1 MLTSSTFYIIKKKK
15 NFMNIL
21 FLIIPL
27 LAFSIPVAFAESS
40 NIGTIYWKQEIISPN
55 SFVDIYVHDND
66 MNKKEYPNFAD
77 KFTISVWSDSSPDG
91 LEIQVVETG
100 VYSGIFKGRVFVAD
114 SGDTVK
120 NRLVSMPGDA
130 VYAKYV
136 DFTMPDGSTSEIFSA
151 AIVKISGQNMQSLL
165 DNIDPKYRM
174 SSSVEKVPSWIKN
187 NAGWWANDDI
197 DDDAFIQGIQFLIK
211 EKILEINETSSTE
224 KSDKIP
230 AWVKNNAGWW
240 ADGQITESDF
250 LSGITH
256 LVKTGIISVGDNS
269 VELVSDDVDPL
280 LAECQSIKSTYKR
293 LNCEKEIKQNLEFI
307 EFKKSSNEYGVGPI
321 TYYYPGIGNFG
332 NEFEISSSGQAML
345 RLRIL
350 AENTGN
356 EVISLKCT
364 GPSICSYDVWDGS
377 KAFKYAGMDFVSG
390 QIPINPG
397 TSVIFN
403 MMFGPNIGYGG
414 NQFEYDSS
422 KNYTFRV
429 NENFGSIEIP
439 LKIE

>member
-1 MLTSSTFYIIKKKK
+1 MKL
-15 NFMNIL
+15 L
-21 FLIIPL
+21 LLLIPL
-27 LAFSIPVAFAESS
+27 LAFSIPVVFAEPS
-40 NIGTIYWKQEIISPN
+40 NVGNMYWKQEIISPN
-55 SFVDIYVHDND
+55 SFVDIYVHDDD

-77 KFTISVWSDSSPDG
+77 KFTISVWSDSSPNG
-91 LEIQVVETG
+91 LEIEVVETG
-100 VYSGIFKGRVFVAD
+100 VYSGIFKGRVFIAD
-114 SGDTVK
+114 SGDTLK
-120 NRLVSMPGDA
+120 NRLVSMPGDT
-130 VYAKYV
+130 VYGKYV

-151 AIVKISGQNMQSLL
+151 AVVKISGQNMQPLL
-165 DNIDPKYRM
+165 DNIDSKYRM
-174 SSSVEKVPSWIKN
+174 SSSIEKVPSWIKN

-211 EKILEINETSSTE
+211 EKILEINETSSAE

-256 LVKTGIISVGDNS
+256 LVKTGIISVSDDS
-269 VELVSDDVDPL
+269 IELVSDDVDPL

-356 EVISLKCT
+356 DVVSLKCT

-422 KNYTFRV
+422 KSYTFRI
-429 NENFGSIEIP
+429 NEPFGSFDVHLDLE
-439 LKIE
+439 

>member
-1 MLTSSTFYIIKKKK
+1 
-15 NFMNIL
+15 MNLLVLIL
-21 FLIIPL
+21 PL
-27 LAFSIPVAFAESS
+27 LIFTIPVAFAEPS
-40 NIGTIYWKQEIISPN
+40 NIGTIYWKQEIISSN

-100 VYSGIFKGRVFVAD
+100 VYSGIFKGRVFISD
-114 SGDTVK
+114 SGDTAK
-120 NRLVSMPGDA
+120 NRLVSMPGDT

-136 DFTMPDGSTSEIFSA
+136 DFTMPDGSTSNIFSA
-151 AIVKISGQNMQSLL
+151 AIVKISGQNMNSLL
-165 DNIDPKYRM
+165 DQIDPKYRM
-174 SSSVEKVPSWIKN
+174 SKSVEKVPVWIKN
-187 NAGWWANDDI
+187 NAGWWANGDI
-197 DDDAFIQGIQFLIK
+197 DDDSFIQGVQFLIK
-211 EKILEINETSSTE
+211 ENILEVDSTISSE
-224 KSDKIP
+224 KNDKIP
-230 AWVKNNAGWW
+230 PWVKNNAGWW
-240 ADGQITESDF
+240 AEGQITESDF
-250 LSGITH
+250 LSGINH
-256 LVKTGIISVGDNS
+256 LVKTGIISISQNS
-269 VELVSDDVDPL
+269 IESVSDSIVS
-280 LAECQSIKSTYKR
+280 ECQSIKSNYKR
-293 LNCEKEIKQNLEFI
+293 LNCEKEIKQNLEFT
-307 EFKKSSNEYGVGPI
+307 EFKKSSDGYAVGSI

-350 AENTGN
+350 AENN
-356 EVISLKCT
+356 SSEVISLKCT
-364 GPSICSYDVWDGS
+364 GPSICNYDVWDGS

-422 KNYTFRV
+422 KNYNFRV
-429 NENFGSIEIP
+429 NENFGTIEIP

>member
-1 MLTSSTFYIIKKKK
+1 
-15 NFMNIL
+15 MNLL

-27 LAFSIPVAFAESS
+27 LVFSIPIAFAESS
-40 NIGTIYWKQEIISPN
+40 NVGTMYWKQEIISTN

-77 KFTISVWSDSSPDG
+77 KFMISVWSDSSPTG

-120 NRLVSMPGDA
+120 NRLVSMPGDI
-130 VYAKYV
+130 VYGKYV

-151 AIVKISGQNMQSLL
+151 AIVKISGQNMNSLL
-165 DNIDPKYRM
+165 DKIDPKFRA
-174 SSSVEKVPSWIKN
+174 SAEKVPSWIKN

-197 DDDAFIQGIQFLIK
+197 DDDSFIQGIQFLIK
-211 EKILEINETSSTE
+211 EKILEINETTTAD

-240 ADGQITESDF
+240 AEGQITESDF

-256 LVKTGIISVGDNS
+256 LVKTGIISVGNDS
-269 VELVSDDVDPL
+269 VDSASDVDPIL
-280 LAECQSIKSTYKR
+280 SECQSIKSTYKR
-293 LNCEKEIKQNLEFI
+293 LNCEKEIKLSLEFT
-307 EFKKSSNEYGVGPI
+307 EFKKISDSYDVGTI
-321 TYYYPGIGNFG
+321 TYYYPGIGNLG
-332 NEFEISSSGQAML
+332 NDFEISSSGQAML

-350 AENTGN
+350 AENIGTD
-356 EVISLKCT
+356 VVSLKCT
-364 GPSICSYDVWDGS
+364 GPSICNYDVWDGS
-377 KAFKYAGMDFVSG
+377 KAYKYAGMDFVSG

-397 TSVIFN
+397 TSIIFN
-403 MMFGPNIGYGG
+403 MMFGPNFGYGG
-414 NQFEYDSS
+414 NQFEYDES
-422 KNYTFRV
+422 KSYDFRV
-429 NENFGSIEIP
+429 NESFGSIDIP
-439 LKIE
+439 LKINE

>member
-1 MLTSSTFYIIKKKK
+1 MKL
-15 NFMNIL
+15 L
-21 FLIIPL
+21 LLLIPL
-27 LAFSIPVAFAESS
+27 LAFSIPVVFAEPS
-40 NIGTIYWKQEIISPN
+40 NVGNMYWKQEIISPN
-55 SFVDIYVHDND
+55 SFVDIYVHDDD

-77 KFTISVWSDSSPDG
+77 KFTISVWSDSSPNG
-91 LEIQVVETG
+91 LEIEVVETG
-100 VYSGIFKGRVFVAD
+100 VYSGIFKGRVFIAD
-114 SGDTVK
+114 SGDTLK
-120 NRLVSMPGDA
+120 NRLVSMPGDT
-130 VYAKYV
+130 VYGKYV

-151 AIVKISGQNMQSLL
+151 AIVKISGQDMNSLL
-165 DNIDPKYRM
+165 DKIDTKFRA
-174 SSSVEKVPSWIKN
+174 SAEKVPSWIKN

-197 DDDAFIQGIQFLIK
+197 DDDSFIQGIQFLIK
-211 EKILEINETSSTE
+211 EKILEINETTTAD

-240 ADGQITESDF
+240 AEGQITESDF

-256 LVKTGIISVGDNS
+256 LVKTGIISVGNDS
-269 VELVSDDVDPL
+269 VDSASDVDPI

-293 LNCEKEIKQNLEFI
+293 LNCEKEIKQKLEFI
-307 EFKKSSNEYGVGPI
+307 EFKQSSVGYGVGPI

-356 EVISLKCT
+356 DVVSLKCT

-422 KNYTFRV
+422 KSYNFRV
-429 NENFGSIEIP
+429 NENFGSIDIP

>member
-1 MLTSSTFYIIKKKK
+1 
-15 NFMNIL
+15 MNLL

-27 LAFSIPVAFAESS
+27 LVFSIPMAFAESS
-40 NIGTIYWKQEIISPN
+40 NVGTMYWKQEIISPN

-77 KFTISVWSDSSPDG
+77 KFMISIWSDSSPNG

-114 SGDTVK
+114 SGETVK
-120 NRLVSMPGDA
+120 NRLVSMPGDT

-136 DFTMPDGSTSEIFSA
+136 DFTMPDGSTSDIFSA
-151 AIVKISGQNMQSLL
+151 AVVKISGQNMQPLL
-165 DNIDPKYRM
+165 DNIDSKYRM
-174 SSSVEKVPSWIKN
+174 SSSIEKVPSWIKN

-211 EKILEINETSSTE
+211 EKILEINETSSAE

-256 LVKTGIISVGDNS
+256 LVKTGIISVSDDS

-280 LAECQSIKSTYKR
+280 LSECQSIKSTYKR

-422 KNYTFRV
+422 KSYNFRG

>member
-1 MLTSSTFYIIKKKK
+1 
-15 NFMNIL
+15 MNLL

-27 LAFSIPVAFAESS
+27 LVFSIPVAFAESS
-40 NIGTIYWKQEIISPN
+40 NVGSMYWKQEIISPN
-55 SFVDIYVHDND
+55 SFVDIYVHDDD

-91 LEIQVVETG
+91 LEIEVVETG

-114 SGDTVK
+114 SGDTIK
-120 NRLVSMPGDA
+120 NRLVSMPGDT

-136 DFTMPDGSTSEIFSA
+136 DFTMPDGSTSDIFSA
-151 AIVKISGQNMQSLL
+151 AVVKISGQNMQPLL
-165 DNIDPKYRM
+165 DNIDSKYRM
-174 SSSVEKVPSWIKN
+174 SSSIEKVPSWIKN

-211 EKILEINETSSTE
+211 EKILEINETSSAE

-256 LVKTGIISVGDNS
+256 LVKTGIISVSDDS

-280 LAECQSIKSTYKR
+280 LSECQSIKSTYKR

-422 KNYTFRV
+422 KSYNFRV

>member
-1 MLTSSTFYIIKKKK
+1 
-15 NFMNIL
+15 MNLL
-21 FLIIPL
+21 FFIIPL
-27 LAFSIPVAFAESS
+27 LVFSIPVAFAEST
-40 NIGTIYWKQEIISPN
+40 NVGNMYWKQEIISPN
-55 SFVDIYVHDND
+55 SFVDIYVHDDD

-91 LEIQVVETG
+91 LEIEVVETG
-100 VYSGIFKGRVFVAD
+100 VYSGIFKGRVFIAD
-114 SGDTVK
+114 SGDTLK
-120 NRLVSMPGDA
+120 NRLVSMPGDT
-130 VYAKYV
+130 VYGKYV

-151 AIVKISGQNMQSLL
+151 AIVKISGQNMNSLL
-165 DNIDPKYRM
+165 DKIDPKFRA
-174 SSSVEKVPSWIKN
+174 SAEKVPSWIKN

-197 DDDAFIQGIQFLIK
+197 DDDSFIQGIQFLIK
-211 EKILEINETSSTE
+211 EKILEINETTTAD

-240 ADGQITESDF
+240 AEGQITESDF

-256 LVKTGIISVGDNS
+256 LVKTGIISVGNDS
-269 VELVSDDVDPL
+269 VDSASDVDPIL
-280 LAECQSIKSTYKR
+280 SECQSIKSTYKR
-293 LNCEKEIKQNLEFI
+293 LNCEKEIKLSLEFT
-307 EFKKSSNEYGVGPI
+307 EFKKISDSYDVGTI
-321 TYYYPGIGNFG
+321 TYYYPGIGNLG
-332 NEFEISSSGQAML
+332 NDFEISSSGQAML

-350 AENTGN
+350 AENIGTD
-356 EVISLKCT
+356 VVSLKCT
-364 GPSICSYDVWDGS
+364 GPSICNYDVWDGS

-397 TSVIFN
+397 TSIIFN

-422 KNYTFRV
+422 KSYSFRV
-429 NENFGSIEIP
+429 NENFGSTDIP

>member
-1 MLTSSTFYIIKKKK
+1 M
-15 NFMNIL
+15 
-21 FLIIPL
+21 IIPL
-27 LAFSIPVAFAESS
+27 LVFSIPVAFAEPS
-40 NIGTIYWKQEIISPN
+40 NVGNMYWKQEIISPN
-55 SFVDIYVHDND
+55 SFVDIYVHDDD

-91 LEIQVVETG
+91 LEIEVVETG
-100 VYSGIFKGRVFVAD
+100 VYSGIFKGRVFIAD
-114 SGDTVK
+114 SGDTLK
-120 NRLVSMPGDA
+120 NRLVSMPGDT
-130 VYAKYV
+130 VYGKYV

-151 AIVKISGQNMQSLL
+151 AIVKISGQNMNSLL
-165 DNIDPKYRM
+165 DKIDPKFRA
-174 SSSVEKVPSWIKN
+174 SAEKVPSWIKN

-197 DDDAFIQGIQFLIK
+197 DDDSFIQGIQFLIK
-211 EKILEINETSSTE
+211 EKILEISETTTAD

-240 ADGQITESDF
+240 AEGQITESDF

-256 LVKTGIISVGDNS
+256 LVKTGIISVGNDS
-269 VELVSDDVDPL
+269 VDSASDIDPV

-293 LNCEKEIKQNLEFI
+293 LNCEKEIKQKLEFI
-307 EFKKSSNEYGVGPI
+307 EFKQSSVGYGVGPI

-356 EVISLKCT
+356 DVVSLKCT

-422 KNYTFRV
+422 KSYNFRV
-429 NENFGSIEIP
+429 NENFGSIDIP

>member
-1 MLTSSTFYIIKKKK
+1 
-15 NFMNIL
+15 MNLL
-21 FLIIPL
+21 FFIIPL
-27 LAFSIPVAFAESS
+27 LVFSIPVAFAEST
-40 NIGTIYWKQEIISPN
+40 NVGNMYWKQEIISPN
-55 SFVDIYVHDND
+55 SFVDIYVHDDD

-100 VYSGIFKGRVFVAD
+100 VYSGIFKGRVFIAD
-114 SGDTVK
+114 SGDTAK
-120 NRLVSMPGDA
+120 NRLVSLPGDT
-130 VYAKYV
+130 VYGKYV

-151 AIVKISGQNMQSLL
+151 AIVKISGQNMAPLL
-165 DNIDPKYRM
+165 DEIDPKYRI
-174 SSSVEKVPSWIKN
+174 SKSVEKVPVWIKN
-187 NAGWWANDDI
+187 NAGWWSNGDI
-197 DDDAFIQGIQFLIK
+197 DDDSFIQGIQFLIK
-211 EKILEINETSSTE
+211 EKILEIIESPSSE
-224 KSDKIP
+224 KSDEIP
-230 AWVKNNAGWW
+230 QWVKNNAGWW
-240 ADGQITESDF
+240 AEGQISESDF
-250 LSGITH
+250 LSGISY
-256 LVKTGIISVGDNS
+256 LVQTGIISVSDNS
-269 VELVSDDVDPL
+269 VESVSDPNPVL
-280 LAECQSIKSTYKR
+280 SECQSITSNYKR
-293 LNCEKEIKQNLEFI
+293 LNCEKEIKQNIEFT
-307 EFKKSSNEYGVGPI
+307 EFKKSSDGYAVGSI
-321 TYYYPGIGNFG
+321 TYYYPGIGHFG

-350 AENTGN
+350 AENTGS

-377 KAFKYAGMDFVSG
+377 KSFKYAGMDFVSG

-422 KNYTFRV
+422 KNYNFRV
-429 NENFGSIEIP
+429 NEDFGSIEIP

>member
-1 MLTSSTFYIIKKKK
+1 MKL
-15 NFMNIL
+15 L
-21 FLIIPL
+21 LLLIPL
-27 LAFSIPVAFAESS
+27 LAFSIPVVFAETS
-40 NIGTIYWKQEIISPN
+40 NVGNMYWKQEIISPN
-55 SFVDIYVHDND
+55 SFVDIYVHDDD

-77 KFTISVWSDSSPDG
+77 KFTISVWSDSSPNG
-91 LEIQVVETG
+91 LEIEVVETG
-100 VYSGIFKGRVFVAD
+100 VYSGIFKGRVFIAD
-114 SGDTVK
+114 SGDTLK
-120 NRLVSMPGDA
+120 NRLVSMPGDI
-130 VYAKYV
+130 VYGKYV

-151 AIVKISGQNMQSLL
+151 AIVKISGQDMNSLL
-165 DNIDPKYRM
+165 DKIDTKFRA
-174 SSSVEKVPSWIKN
+174 SAEKVPSWIKN

-197 DDDAFIQGIQFLIK
+197 DDDSFIQGIQFLIK
-211 EKILEINETSSTE
+211 EKILEINETTTAD

-240 ADGQITESDF
+240 AEGQITESDF

-256 LVKTGIISVGDNS
+256 LVKTGIISVGNDFVDS
-269 VELVSDDVDPL
+269 ASDVDPI

-293 LNCEKEIKQNLEFI
+293 LNCEKEIKQKLEFI
-307 EFKKSSNEYGVGPI
+307 EFKQSSVGYGVGPI

-356 EVISLKCT
+356 DVVSLKCT

-422 KNYTFRV
+422 KSYNFRV
-429 NENFGSIEIP
+429 NENFGSIDIP

>member
-1 MLTSSTFYIIKKKK
+1 MKL
-15 NFMNIL
+15 L
-21 FLIIPL
+21 FVIIPL
-27 LAFSIPVAFAESS
+27 LVFSIPVAFAEPS
-40 NIGTIYWKQEIISPN
+40 NVGNMYWKQEIISPN
-55 SFVDIYVHDND
+55 SFVDIYVHDDD

-91 LEIQVVETG
+91 LEIEVVETG
-100 VYSGIFKGRVFVAD
+100 VYSGIFKGRVFIAD
-114 SGDTVK
+114 SGDTLK
-120 NRLVSMPGDA
+120 NRLVSMPGDT
-130 VYAKYV
+130 VYGKYV

-151 AIVKISGQNMQSLL
+151 AIVKISGQNMNSLL
-165 DNIDPKYRM
+165 DKIDPKFRA
-174 SSSVEKVPSWIKN
+174 SAEKVPSWIKN

-197 DDDAFIQGIQFLIK
+197 DDDSFIQGIQFLIK
-211 EKILEINETSSTE
+211 EKILEISETTTAD

-256 LVKTGIISVGDNS
+256 LVKTGIISVGNDS
-269 VELVSDDVDPL
+269 VDSASDIDPV

-293 LNCEKEIKQNLEFI
+293 LNCEKEIKQKLEFI
-307 EFKKSSNEYGVGPI
+307 EFKQSSVGYGVGPI

-350 AENTGN
+350 AENAGN

-422 KNYTFRV
+422 KSYNFRV
-429 NENFGSIEIP
+429 NENFGSIDIP

>member
-1 MLTSSTFYIIKKKK
+1 MKL
-15 NFMNIL
+15 L
-21 FLIIPL
+21 FVIIPL
-27 LAFSIPVAFAESS
+27 LVFSIPVAFAEPS
-40 NIGTIYWKQEIISPN
+40 NVGNMYWKQEIISPN
-55 SFVDIYVHDND
+55 SFVDIYVHDDD

-91 LEIQVVETG
+91 LEIEVVETG
-100 VYSGIFKGRVFVAD
+100 VYSGIFKGRVFIAD
-114 SGDTVK
+114 SGDTLK
-120 NRLVSMPGDA
+120 NRLVSMPGDT
-130 VYAKYV
+130 VYGKYV

-151 AIVKISGQNMQSLL
+151 AIVKISGQNMNSLL
-165 DNIDPKYRM
+165 DKIDPKFRA
-174 SSSVEKVPSWIKN
+174 SAEKVPSWIKN

-197 DDDAFIQGIQFLIK
+197 DDDSFIQGIQFLIK
-211 EKILEINETSSTE
+211 EKILEISETTTAD

-240 ADGQITESDF
+240 AEGQITESDF

-256 LVKTGIISVGDNS
+256 LVKTGIISVGNDS
-269 VELVSDDVDPL
+269 VDSASDIDPI

-293 LNCEKEIKQNLEFI
+293 LNCEKEIKQKLEFI
-307 EFKKSSNEYGVGPI
+307 EFKQSSVGYSVGPI

-356 EVISLKCT
+356 DVVSLKCT

-422 KNYTFRV
+422 KSYNFRV
-429 NENFGSIEIP
+429 NENFGSIDIP

>member
-1 MLTSSTFYIIKKKK
+1 MKL
-15 NFMNIL
+15 L
-21 FLIIPL
+21 LLLIPL
-27 LAFSIPVAFAESS
+27 LAFSIPVVFAEPS
-40 NIGTIYWKQEIISPN
+40 NVGNMYWKQEIISPN
-55 SFVDIYVHDND
+55 SFVDIYVHDDD

-91 LEIQVVETG
+91 LEIEVVETG
-100 VYSGIFKGRVFVAD
+100 VYSGIFKGRVFIAD
-114 SGDTVK
+114 SGDTLK
-120 NRLVSMPGDA
+120 NRLVSMPGDT
-130 VYAKYV
+130 VYGKYV

-151 AIVKISGQNMQSLL
+151 AIVKISGQNMNSLL
-165 DNIDPKYRM
+165 DKIDPKFRA
-174 SSSVEKVPSWIKN
+174 SAEKVPSWIKN

-197 DDDAFIQGIQFLIK
+197 DDDSFIQGIQFLIK
-211 EKILEINETSSTE
+211 EKILEISETTTAD

-240 ADGQITESDF
+240 AEGQITESDF

-256 LVKTGIISVGDNS
+256 LVKTGIISVGNDS
-269 VELVSDDVDPL
+269 VDSASDIDPV

-293 LNCEKEIKQNLEFI
+293 LNCEKEIKQKLEFI
-307 EFKKSSNEYGVGPI
+307 EFKQSSVGYGVGPI

-356 EVISLKCT
+356 DVVSLKCT

-422 KNYTFRV
+422 KSYNFRV
-429 NENFGSIEIP
+429 NENFGSIDIP

>member
-1 MLTSSTFYIIKKKK
+1 
-15 NFMNIL
+15 MNIL
-21 FLIIPL
+21 FLIVPL

-40 NIGTIYWKQEIISPN
+40 NVGTMYWKQEIISPN

-197 DDDAFIQGIQFLIK
+197 DDNAFIQGIQFLIK

-240 ADGQITESDF
+240 ADGKITESDF

>member
-1 MLTSSTFYIIKKKK
+1 MKL
-15 NFMNIL
+15 L
-21 FLIIPL
+21 FVIIPL
-27 LAFSIPVAFAESS
+27 LVFSIPVAFAEPS
-40 NIGTIYWKQEIISPN
+40 NVGNMYWKQEIISPN
-55 SFVDIYVHDND
+55 SFVDIYVHDDD

-91 LEIQVVETG
+91 LEIEVVETG
-100 VYSGIFKGRVFVAD
+100 VYSGIFKGRVFIAD
-114 SGDTVK
+114 SGDTLK
-120 NRLVSMPGDA
+120 NRLVSMPGDT
-130 VYAKYV
+130 VYGKYV

-151 AIVKISGQNMQSLL
+151 AIVKISGQNMNSLL
-165 DNIDPKYRM
+165 DKIDPKFRA
-174 SSSVEKVPSWIKN
+174 SAEKVPSWIKN

-197 DDDAFIQGIQFLIK
+197 DDDSFIQGIQFLIK
-211 EKILEINETSSTE
+211 EKILEISETTTAD

-240 ADGQITESDF
+240 AEGQITESDF

-256 LVKTGIISVGDNS
+256 LVKTGIISVGNDS
-269 VELVSDDVDPL
+269 VDSASDIDPIL
-280 LAECQSIKSTYKR
+280 SECQSIKSTYKR
-293 LNCEKEIKQNLEFI
+293 LNCEKEIKQKLEFI
-307 EFKKSSNEYGVGPI
+307 EFKQSSVGYGVGPI

-356 EVISLKCT
+356 DVVSLKCT

-422 KNYTFRV
+422 KSYNFRV
-429 NENFGSIEIP
+429 NENFGSIDIP

>member
-1 MLTSSTFYIIKKKK
+1 
-15 NFMNIL
+15 MNLLIL
-21 FLIIPL
+21 ILPL
-27 LAFSIPVAFAESS
+27 LVFTIPVAFAESS
-40 NIGTIYWKQEIISPN
+40 NIGTIYWKQEIISSN
-55 SFVDIYVHDND
+55 SFVDIYVHDDD

-91 LEIQVVETG
+91 LEIEVVETG
-100 VYSGIFKGRVFVAD
+100 VYSGIFKGRVFIAD
-114 SGDTVK
+114 SGDTLK
-120 NRLVSMPGDA
+120 NRLVSMPGDI
-130 VYAKYV
+130 VYGKYV

-151 AIVKISGQNMQSLL
+151 AIVKISGQDMNSLL
-165 DNIDPKYRM
+165 DKIDTKFRA
-174 SSSVEKVPSWIKN
+174 SAEKVPSWIKN

-197 DDDAFIQGIQFLIK
+197 DDDSFIQGIQFLIK
-211 EKILEINETSSTE
+211 EKILEINETTTAD

-240 ADGQITESDF
+240 AEGQITESDF

-256 LVKTGIISVGDNS
+256 LVKTGIISVGNDS
-269 VELVSDDVDPL
+269 VDSASDVDPI

-293 LNCEKEIKQNLEFI
+293 LNCEKEIKQKLEFI
-307 EFKKSSNEYGVGPI
+307 EFKQSSVGYGVGPI

-356 EVISLKCT
+356 DVVSLKCT

-422 KNYTFRV
+422 KSYNFRV
-429 NENFGSIEIP
+429 NENFGSIDIP

>member
-1 MLTSSTFYIIKKKK
+1 
-15 NFMNIL
+15 MNLL

-27 LAFSIPVAFAESS
+27 LVFSIPVAFAESS
-40 NIGTIYWKQEIISPN
+40 NVGSMYWKQEIISPN
-55 SFVDIYVHDND
+55 SFVDIYVHDDD

-91 LEIQVVETG
+91 LEIEVVETG

-114 SGDTVK
+114 SGDTIK
-120 NRLVSMPGDA
+120 NRLVSMPGDT

-136 DFTMPDGSTSEIFSA
+136 DFTIPDGSTSDIFSA
-151 AIVKISGQNMQSLL
+151 AVVKISGQNMQPLL
-165 DNIDPKYRM
+165 DNIDSKYRM
-174 SSSVEKVPSWIKN
+174 SSSIEKVPSWIKN

-211 EKILEINETSSTE
+211 EKILEINETSSAE

-256 LVKTGIISVGDNS
+256 LVKTGIISVSDDS

-397 TSVIFN
+397 TSIIFN

-414 NQFEYDSS
+414 NQFEYDES
-422 KNYTFRV
+422 KSYDFRV
-429 NENFGSIEIP
+429 NESFGSIDIP